1 VTAPAGRHGD
11 GRAAAGVR
19 IRALAGAADLR
30 ACVALQR
37 LTWGEAF
44 ADVVPP
50 ALLLDVQR
58 LGGVAAGAF
67 VAAPDGGETL
77 VGFVFG
83 LPGLEDGIPL
93 QWSDMLAVRPEL
105 RNLGIGERLKRW
117 QRDAVLAAG
126 VRLVR
131 WSFEPLE
138 ARNARL
144 NLSRLGATCR
154 EYATDL
160 YGDMGSPLHAG
171 IGTDRLVAGWRLDSE
186 RVRRRLQGEERG
198 PRPDDIAGL
207 PVINPPRPGGGCE
220 PAAPELDAPGLLLA
234 IPGDLQALKADAPGL
249 AQEWRVRTRAAFQ
262 AYFARGYEAV
272 ELVRFEGWAAYVLVR
287 GVASAPAAPDRPLA
301 R

>member
-1 VTAPAGRHGD
+1 MPQESSSWPDDAPLT
-11 GRAAAGVR
+11 
-19 IRALAGAADLR
+19 IRPLAGAADLR

-37 LTWGEAF
+37 LTWGESF

-67 VAAPDGGETL
+67 SASGDGGEVL

-83 LPGLEDGIPL
+83 LPGLEDGLPL
-93 QWSDMLAVRPEL
+93 HWSDMLAVRPEL
-105 RNLGIGERLKRW
+105 RDLGIGERLKRW
-117 QRDAVLAAG
+117 QRDAVLAG
-126 VRLVR
+126 DVHLVR

-160 YGDMGSPLHAG
+160 YGDMGSPLNAG

-186 RVRRRLQGEERG
+186 RVRRRLRKEEGG
-198 PRPDDIAGL
+198 PRPDDVADV
-207 PVINPPRPGGGCE
+207 PVINPARPGGGCE
-220 PAAPELDAPGLLLA
+220 PAALELDAPRLLLA

-249 AQEWRVRTRAAFQ
+249 AQEWRGRTRAAFQ

-287 GVASAPAAPDRPLA
+287 GSASAEPDRPLA